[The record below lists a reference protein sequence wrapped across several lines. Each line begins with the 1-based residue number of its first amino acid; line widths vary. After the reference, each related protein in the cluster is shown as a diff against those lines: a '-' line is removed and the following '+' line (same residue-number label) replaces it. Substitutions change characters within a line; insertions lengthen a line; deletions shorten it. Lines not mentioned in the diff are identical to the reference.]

1 MHNLRNLLGLS
12 SAVAGNGAVTVVIA
26 GPPVAKGR
34 KATDEQIAQNYECSV
49 FTALAA
55 QWRNG

>member
-1 MHNLRNLLGLS
+1 MSTDAPRPLS
-12 SAVAGNGAVTVVIA
+12 GNPLSVAVAGTAVTIVIA
-26 GPPVAKGR
+26 GPPR

>member
-34 KATDEQIAQNYECSV
+34 KATDEQIAQS
-49 FTALAA
+49 
-55 QWRNG
+55 